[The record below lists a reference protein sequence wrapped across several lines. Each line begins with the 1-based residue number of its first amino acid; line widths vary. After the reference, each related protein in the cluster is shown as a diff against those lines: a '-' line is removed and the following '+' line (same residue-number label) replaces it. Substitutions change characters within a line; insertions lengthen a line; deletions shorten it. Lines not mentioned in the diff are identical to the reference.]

1 MVWEFHMLELGKQ
14 SELRALEYLE
24 EMGLVLVL
32 QNYRC
37 RMGEIDL
44 IMRDGQYL
52 VFVEVRFRKRNEY
65 GGGIE
70 SITYSKQKKIMN
82 TTEHYLT
89 KYRLAEKH
97 PIRFDVISIDGR
109 SGKVT
114 WLKDAFRVDF

>member
-1 MVWEFHMLELGKQ
+1 MLELGKQ
-14 SELRALEYLE
+14 AEHKALVFLE
-24 EMGLVLVL
+24 EKGLALIL

-52 VFVEVRFRKRNEY
+52 VFIEVRSRKRNEY

-70 SITYSKQKKIMN
+70 SITYSKQKKIM
-82 TTEHYLT
+82 TATQHYLT
-89 KYRLAEKH
+89 QFRLAEKH

-109 SGKVT
+109 SGNVT
-114 WLKDAFRVDF
+114 WLKDAFRDDF